1 MGVGRVGSEEWEV
14 GGESRRVR
22 VRSGQQC
29 VTLLVA
35 INHKQSERER
45 AGERVWWEEDGGRG
59 GEWERIRRK
68 KP

>member
-45 AGERVWWEEDGGRG
+45 AGESVVGRRWRKRGRV
-59 GEWERIRRK
+59 GENK
-68 KP
+68 KEKP